1 MNFEEN
7 SAVVVD
13 PEKYISYPAR
23 VETENLR
30 HHFVMVRRKIPYV
43 PRPDGTPLPT
53 SSLEKEERGR
63 IFSAYLRPWVL
74 HADDATAHVPLLED
88 LDLLVSDVLE
98 IFRNMA
104 DENSK
109 PAVRRRLR
117 YKQPPTCRG
126 QSLSSLGYKD
136 CSGCPLR
143 RSWWDAWRDYRM
155 HHVVSNWAVRAIRHF
170 NASQLA
176 DSLEK
181 AEADDE
187 LNNRRDRDRNPYD
200 NSWMKLDVV
209 RELLR
214 GSDSAERRRGGKDD
228 KKLLSSHAQ
237 QIEAAKAITE
247 DLWNVP
253 EKTLSSFSVANKRT
267 SVAFDKEKKAS
278 DKKEEPHEEPRSRRS
293 KETALSY
300 GGLSERAA
308 RLWIMNLT
316 DPKNKKT
323 PSEEQMA
330 CIQKIVDRCLQESKE
345 HGRNQEF
352 RSEPLRMVLHG
363 VPGAGKTQTLLWIR
377 RFFEEV
383 CKWTH
388 GIEFVFC
395 TSQNTMA
402 ALIGGFTLHSFFK
415 IQHKQRDGTTAVT
428 FRDNKRDMSQE
439 YVRYQALRFLFIDEF
454 STAAVEILAE
464 INDRTSKHIRK
475 DCTWSTRKSGD
486 GASVFIVSRGTVASN
501 PLQKYTICDSNRTCS
516 VIQAHVLGDLTQC
529 LAIHFQW

>member
-1 MNFEEN
+1 M
-7 SAVVVD
+7 D

-23 VETENLR
+23 VETEILR

-53 SSLEKEERGR
+53 SSLEKDERGR

-74 HADDATAHVPLLED
+74 HADDATPHVPLLED
-88 LDLLVSDVLE
+88 LDLLVSDILE
-98 IFRNMA
+98 LFRNVD
-104 DENSK
+104 DEKTRSSI
-109 PAVRRRLR
+109 RRRLR

-126 QSLSSLGYKD
+126 RTLSSLGYKD
-136 CSGCPLR
+136 CNGSLLR
-143 RSWWDAWRDYRM
+143 RSWWDAWKDYRM
-155 HHVVSNWAVRAIRHF
+155 HHVVSNWAVRAIQHF

-187 LNNRRDRDRNPYD
+187 LNNKRERDRNPYD

-209 RELLR
+209 RDLLR
-214 GSDSAERRRGGKDD
+214 GSDSAERRRNNRDD
-228 KKLLSSHAQ
+228 KKPLSSLGQ

-247 DLWNVP
+247 NLWNVP
-253 EKTLSSFSVANKRT
+253 DKALQSFSVANKRA
-267 SVAFDKEKKAS
+267 SVAVDRGKAS
-278 DKKEEPHEEPRSRRS
+278 DKKEEPPEQPRSRRS
-293 KETALSY
+293 KEAALSY
-300 GGLSERAA
+300 GGLNERVA
-308 RLWIMNLT
+308 RTWITNLT

-323 PSEEQMA
+323 PSEEQLV
-330 CIQKIVDRCLQESKE
+330 CIQKIVDRCLHESKE

-377 RFFEEV
+377 RFFEDV

-402 ALIGGFTLHSFFK
+402 ALIGGVTLHSFFK

-454 STAAVEILAE
+454 STAGIEILAE

-475 DCTWSTRKSGD
+475 DCIWSTRKPGD
-486 GASVFIVSRGTVASN
+486 GASVFLFCQKEQLLPSQSGCARSVNIVLAS
-501 PLQKYTICDSNRTCS
+501 S
-516 VIQAHVLGDLTQC
+516 QAP
-529 LAIHFQW
+529 I